1 MLLAGNAGLSLRFQV
16 AAWVNVTSRQG
27 IKQLGISFGSIFL
40 LFSNTC
46 KSSPGA
52 TLIVARGNPQ
62 PLALNDNPGM
72 Y

>member
-1 MLLAGNAGLSLRFQV
+1 MLLAGSAGLLLRFQV

-27 IKQLGISFGSIFL
+27 IKQLGISFGFSFL

-46 KSSPGA
+46 KSSLGA
-52 TLIVARGNPQ
+52 TLIEARGNPQ
-62 PLALNDNPGM
+62 PPALNDNPGM